1 MGVLTVYQPVLKGA
15 ACLLVHTPGLVR
27 HGSKPS
33 RELPPPAE
41 PLPADYLRALRPY
54 TAAVAYPPNQVFVG
68 NLAPDALAALP
79 QPWWQRPD
87 AMLAEGT
94 TSLPAGLGSGGG
106 ASAEGRYGAI
116 LPEAL
121 FLGWLKAADVFDL
134 VELAEDFIAEIG
146 PALANHRLSGPDDA
160 ARLGSGVPQGQVE
173 ARVATGHAL
182 PLCLDGRLVGCALP
196 AHDRDATLLPD
207 VLLENLATKASGA
220 LALRQVL
227 GVGGAVSAP
236 GAASQSPL
244 PDAESLSYL
253 LSCSEEAVGDRYN
266 RGGGNLAKAIGEMV
280 GCSNASGADVKAFC
294 CGPLHALVMAG
305 SLVAAGVADE
315 VAVVGGGSLA
325 KLGMKFQSHLAKDVP
340 ILEDCLGAVAALVG
354 RDDGVSPRLR
364 LDAVGRHRIG
374 AGSSQQAILEALVVE
389 PLERLGR
396 RLTDVDK
403 YATELQNPE
412 ITLPADR
419 GDVARQNYRLIG
431 ALAARRGEIAPAA
444 LDQFVRDRG
453 MPGYAP
459 TQGHIPS
466 AVPYLPWA
474 RDGMLNGTLRS
485 ALFLGKGSLFLGRM
499 TNLADGASLLIEVQ
513 G

>member
-1 MGVLTVYQPVLKGA
+1 VYQPVLKGA
-15 ACLLVHTPGLVR
+15 ACLLAHTPGLVR

-33 RELPPPAE
+33 RELPPAYE
-41 PLPADYLRALRPY
+41 PLPPEYLRALRPY
-54 TAAVAYPPNQVFVG
+54 AAAVAYPPNQTFIG
-68 NLAPDALAALP
+68 NLPPDTLATLP
-79 QPWWQRPD
+79 QPWWQSPSEAGR
-87 AMLAEGT
+87 AEG
-94 TSLPAGLGSGGG
+94 P
-106 ASAEGRYGAI
+106 YGAI

-134 VELAEDFIAEIG
+134 VQLADDFVAEIG
-146 PALANHRLSGPDDA
+146 PALAAHPLGGPDDA
-160 ARLGSGVPQGQVE
+160 ARLGRGVPEGE
-173 ARVATGHAL
+173 IAARVAAGRAL
-182 PLCLDGRLVGCALP
+182 PLCLDGRLVGCVLP
-196 AHDRDATLLPD
+196 AHDNDATLVPE
-207 VLLENLATKASGA
+207 VLLENLATKASAA
-220 LALRQVL
+220 LALRHLL
-227 GVGGAVSAP
+227 GVEASPARNGVTN
-236 GAASQSPL
+236 AASTATRPNAQ
-244 PDAESLSYL
+244 ALSYL
-253 LSCSEEAVGDRYN
+253 LSCSEDAVGDRYN

-280 GCSNASGADVKAFC
+280 GCANASGADIKAFC
-294 CGPLHALVMAG
+294 CGPLHALVVAG

-315 VAVVGGGSLA
+315 VAVVGGGCLA

-389 PLERLGR
+389 PLGRIGR
-396 RLTDVDK
+396 RITDVDK
-403 YATELQNPE
+403 YATELQNAE

-431 ALAARRGEIAPAA
+431 ALAARRGEIAPSD
-444 LDQFVRDRG
+444 LERFVQQHG

-474 RDGMLNGTLRS
+474 RDGMLAGGLRS
-485 ALFLGKGSLFLGRM
+485 AVFLGKGSLFLGRM
-499 TNLADGASLLIEVQ
+499 TNLADGASLLIEAQ

>member
-1 MGVLTVYQPVLKGA
+1 MFQPVLKGA

-33 RELPPPAE
+33 RELPAHHE
-41 PLPADYLRALRPY
+41 PLPAEYVRALRSYP
-54 TAAVAYPPNQVFVG
+54 AAVAYAPNQAFVG
-68 NLAPDALAALP
+68 NLPPDALADVP
-79 QPWWQRPD
+79 QPWWD
-87 AMLAEGT
+87 HLSEAAEADG
-94 TSLPAGLGSGGG
+94 PYGS
-106 ASAEGRYGAI
+106 I
-116 LPEAL
+116 LPEPL

-134 VELAEDFIAEIG
+134 VQLGEDFIAEIAPG
-146 PALANHRLSGPDDA
+146 LAAHPLTGPDDV
-160 ARLGSGVPQGQVE
+160 ARLGRGVPEGE
-173 ARVATGHAL
+173 IAARVQAGRAL
-182 PLCLDGRLVGCALP
+182 PLCVDDRLVGCVLP
-196 AHDRDATLLPD
+196 AHDRDATLVPE

-220 LALRQVL
+220 LALRFALRAQQA
-227 GVGGAVSAP
+227 GVGGQSSVVSGQLAGNGQADGERAAV
-236 GAASQSPL
+236 
-244 PDAESLSYL
+244 DARALSYL

-280 GCSNASGADVKAFC
+280 GCEHASGMDVKAFC
-294 CGPLHALVMAG
+294 CGPLHALTVAG
-305 SLVAAGVADE
+305 SLVASGVADE
-315 VAVVGGGSLA
+315 VAVVGGGCLA
-325 KLGMKFQSHLAKDVP
+325 KLGMKFQSHLAKGVP
-340 ILEDCLGAVAALVG
+340 ILEDCLGAVVALVG

-389 PLERLGR
+389 PLERIGR

-403 YATELQNPE
+403 YATELQNAE
-412 ITLPADR
+412 ITMPADR

-431 ALAARRGEIAPAA
+431 ALAARRGEIAPAE
-444 LDQFVRDRG
+444 LEQFVQQRG

-474 RDGMLNGTLRS
+474 RDGMLAGTLRS

-499 TNLADGASLLIEVQ
+499 TNLADGASLLMEAQ
-513 G
+513 ER

>member
-1 MGVLTVYQPVLKGA
+1 VYQPVLKGA
-15 ACLLVHTPGLVR
+15 ACLLAHTPGLVR

-33 RELPPPAE
+33 RELPPPSE
-41 PLPADYLRALRPY
+41 PLPAEYRRALRAYP
-54 TAAVAYPPNQVFVG
+54 AAVAYAPNQTFVG
-68 NLAPDALAALP
+68 NLPPDALSGLP
-79 QPWWQRPD
+79 QPWWRHPSEAAQVDGP
-87 AMLAEGT
+87 
-94 TSLPAGLGSGGG
+94 
-106 ASAEGRYGAI
+106 YGAI

-134 VELAEDFIAEIG
+134 VQLADDFIAQIG
-146 PALANHRLSGPDDA
+146 PALAAHRLSGPDDA
-160 ARLGSGVPQGQVE
+160 DRLGRGVPEGE
-173 ARVATGHAL
+173 IAARVAAGRAL
-182 PLCLDGRLVGCALP
+182 PLCVDDRLVGCVLP
-196 AHDRDATLLPD
+196 AHDRDATLMPE
-207 VLLENLATKASGA
+207 VLLENLATKASAA
-220 LALRQVL
+220 LALRHALQ
-227 GVGGAVSAP
+227 GPARGAGAVGRGP
-236 GAASQSPL
+236 RDGATRPPL
-244 PDAESLSYL
+244 PDARALTYL
-253 LSCSEEAVGDRYN
+253 LSCSEDAVGDRYN

-280 GCSNASGADVKAFC
+280 GCDNASGADVKAFC
-294 CGPLHALVMAG
+294 CGPLHALVVAG
-305 SLVAAGVADE
+305 SLVAAGVAEE
-315 VAVVGGGSLA
+315 VAVVGGGCLA

-364 LDAVGRHRIG
+364 LDVVGRHRIG

-389 PLERLGR
+389 PLERIGR

-431 ALAARRGEIAPAA
+431 ALAARRGEIAPAE
-444 LDQFVRDRG
+444 LDTFVREHG

-474 RDGMLNGTLRS
+474 RDGMLTGTLRS

-499 TNLADGASLLIEVQ
+499 TNLADGASLLIEAQ
-513 G
+513 N